1 MNLTTEEE
9 KKFREFGYINKL
21 IFKDS
26 ECEFLKNHFGNL
38 IKVLA
43 ISKTSILE
51 ALMILCL
58 FITIT

>member
-1 MNLTTEEE
+1 MNLTTEEV

-38 IKVLA
+38 IKNTLKCLLT
-43 ISKTSILE
+43 INQ
-51 ALMILCL
+51 MIEL
-58 FITIT
+58 